1 MSCRCG
7 IQAASAG
14 VIAVELGSRRAL
26 SLRYAGGVGWGQ
38 AVHCRCGMQAV
49 SAGFSV
55 VGEGAGGA
63 LDGVK

>member
-1 MSCRCG
+1 M
-7 IQAASAG
+7 QAASA
-14 VIAVELGSRRAL
+14 VVSAVELGSRRAL
-26 SLRYAGGVGWGQ
+26 PLRYTGGVGWGQ

-55 VGEGAGGA
+55 VKEGSGGA